1 MEEVPLK
8 EEFIPV
14 CRLLIGISLHNVLM
28 DGLPGRQLRL
38 LLLLFLFIQRYF
50 PETGAIIQDC
60 HRLS

>member
-1 MEEVPLK
+1 MEGVPLK

-38 LLLLFLFIQRYF
+38 LLLLFLFIQ
-50 PETGAIIQDC
+50 
-60 HRLS
+60 